1 MRELGRREPPP
12 FLVVLAERVLDRN
25 DRVVVDPGGELVDEL
40 VGAEAAVLARQHVL
54 SVDEQLRGGDVHCDR
69 RLGAGLE
76 AAPLDPLEQHVQGR
90 AVRGSGAARPPS
102 SATSATSWPRSRRT
116 AAVAARTREAHSIAS
131 ANVRAPTG
139 TTRKSWTSTRP
150 PACAP
155 PEITFTIGSGSS
167 GGRSGLRARH
177 SGTPMLRAAATAQAT
192 EAARTAFAPSRSR
205 FGGSVECAQWRRR
218 PRSGRRASRPTSS
231 GAISARNA
239 ATAPATP
246 LPA

>member
-1 MRELGRREPPP
+1 MSTAIATSAAGSRPLRSIPSSNTSRAAR
-12 FLVVLAERVLDRN
+12 F
-25 DRVVVDPGGELVDEL
+25 
-40 VGAEAAVLARQHVL
+40 EA
-54 SVDEQLRGGDVHCDR
+54 
-69 RLGAGLE
+69 
-76 AAPLDPLEQHVQGR
+76 
-90 AVRGSGAARPPS
+90 SGAARPPS
-102 SATSATSWPRSRRT
+102 SATSATPWPRPRRT

-167 GGRSGLRARH
+167 GGRSGLKDRH
-177 SGTPMLRAAATAQAT
+177 SGTPVLRAAATAQAT

-205 FGGSVECAQWRRR
+205 FSVPSSA
-218 PRSGRRASRPTSS
+218 RSAVSTPLWSLASRPTSS
-231 GAISARNA
+231 GAISARNV